1 MIGQEHLRNQL
12 KSIYGD
18 PKPRF
23 LLLVGDKGSGKK
35 TVLYDVFGGSALYI
49 TGVDN
54 KAISIDQVRG
64 LIDMAN
70 HMHDTLF
77 VIFDIDRISTN
88 AQNALLKIVEEPP
101 NDNCFIATVSNSGNI
116 LPTIKSRAQTLYMD
130 KYSTLEKQKIA
141 ESVIDSKYQDRIVDI
156 VQICETPGDIMA
168 ICSYGPAEF
177 INYIYRLYNN
187 LPSSGLTNAFKS
199 AEKIALKADSEGY
212 DLALVWRG
220 YKRICCNNISEYMF
234 NGCKPQLFY
243 DPERD
248 FERIRITNE
257 FLNTLRTTGVNK
269 SMLFGAWVIKIIN
282 L

>member
-1 MIGQEHLRNQL
+1 MIGQEYLRNQL

-35 TVLYDVFGGSALYI
+35 TVLYDVFSSSALYI
-49 TGVDN
+49 IGMDN

-64 LIDMAN
+64 LIETAN
-70 HMHDTLF
+70 RMHNTLF
-77 VIFDIDRISTN
+77 VIFDIDRISIN

-101 NDNCFIATVSNSGNI
+101 NDNCFIATASNSGNV

-141 ESVIDSKYQDRIVDI
+141 ESVIDNKYHDKIVDI
-156 VQICETPGDIMA
+156 VQICETPGDIIT
-168 ICSYGPAEF
+168 ICSYGPEEF
-177 INYIYRLYNN
+177 MDYIYSLYNN
-187 LPSSGLTNAFKS
+187 LPSSGLTNAFK
-199 AEKIALKADSEGY
+199 AGEKIALKADSEGF
-212 DLALVWRG
+212 DLELVWRG
-220 YKRICCNNISEYMF
+220 YKRICSNAVTDYLFS
-234 NGCKPQLFY
+234 GCKSQFY
-243 DPERD
+243 DPEQD

-269 SMLFGAWVIKIIN
+269 SMLFGAWVIKINN